1 MHKIIKNAFH
11 DVQISIKF
19 AQKNVHMNTLLEQ
32 SEYLL
37 SNTTLDFKRF
47 LFNEIKWNN
56 HLIGIKGA
64 RGTGKTTLSLQ
75 WLKEQNLPVT
85 KAAYFSLD
93 DLYFTN
99 HSLKETIAQFH
110 KQGGKML
117 VLDEVHKYKNWS
129 TEIKNIYDIY
139 TGIKIIFTGSSI
151 IDISRQEG
159 DLSRRAVVY
168 ELPGLSYREF
178 LSLKYN
184 LHLSVFSLND
194 ILKDASALKKQLPNS
209 FRPLEYFN
217 EYLQTGYYPFMME
230 DKETV
235 HQKINQLIRTIV
247 EYDMA
252 ELKDFDIR
260 NAKKIL
266 QLMYVISQQVP
277 FKPNLVTLAEKTNI
291 HRNSL
296 NNYLH
301 YMEQAKLISLL
312 QPAGKSTAVLQKPE
326 KIYLNNTN
334 LLYALAEQQVDKGNL
349 RETFFLSQL
358 NAVSKIAMPKQGDFF
373 VDNKYTFE
381 VGGKD
386 KSIKQIAGIKN
397 AWVVKDDLEFPVGNE
412 LPLWMFGLL
421 Y

>member
-1 MHKIIKNAFH
+1 
-11 DVQISIKF
+11 
-19 AQKNVHMNTLLEQ
+19 MNTLLEQ

-37 SNTTLDFKRF
+37 SNTKLDFKRF

-56 HLIGIKGA
+56 RLIGIKGA

-75 WLKEQNLPVT
+75 WLKQQNLQVT

-99 HSLKETIAQFH
+99 HSLKDTIAQFY
-110 KQGGKML
+110 KQGGKIL
-117 VLDEVHKYKNWS
+117 VLDEVHKYKKWS
-129 TEIKNIYDIY
+129 LEIKNIHDTY

-184 LHLSVFSLND
+184 LQLPVFSLND
-194 ILKDASALKKQLPNS
+194 ILIDASTLKKQLPNS

-266 QLMYVISQQVP
+266 QLMYVIAQQVP
-277 FKPNLVTLAEKTNI
+277 FKPNLVSLAEKTNI

-296 NNYLH
+296 NNYL
-301 YMEQAKLISLL
+301 YYLEQAKLISLL
-312 QPAGKSTAVLQKPE
+312 QPAGKSTAILQKPE

-334 LLYALAEQQVDKGNL
+334 LLYALAEQQVEKGNL

-358 NAVSKIAMPKQGDFF
+358 NVVSKIAMPKQGDFF
-373 VDNKYTFE
+373 IDKKYTFE

-386 KSIKQIAGIKN
+386 KSKKQIAGIKN
-397 AWVVKDDLEFPVGNE
+397 GWVVKGDLEFPVGNE
-412 LPLWMFGLL
+412 LPLWMFGCL

>member
-1 MHKIIKNAFH
+1 
-11 DVQISIKF
+11 VQISIKF
-19 AQKNVHMNTLLEQ
+19 AQINVHMNTLLEQ

-56 HLIGIKGA
+56 RLIGIKGA

-75 WLKEQNLPVT
+75 WLKQQDLPVT

-99 HSLKETIAQFH
+99 NSLKETIAQFH

-184 LHLSVFSLND
+184 LQLPIFSLND

-301 YMEQAKLISLL
+301 YLEQAKLISLL
-312 QPAGKSTAVLQKPE
+312 QAAGKSTAVLQKPE

-381 VGGKD
+381 VGGKE
-386 KSIKQIAGIKN
+386 KSIKQIASIKN